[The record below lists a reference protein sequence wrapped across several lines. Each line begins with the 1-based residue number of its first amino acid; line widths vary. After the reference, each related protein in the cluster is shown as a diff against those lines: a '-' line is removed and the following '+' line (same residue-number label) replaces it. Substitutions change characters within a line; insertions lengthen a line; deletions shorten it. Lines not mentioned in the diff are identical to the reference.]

1 MQDAHAPHVWTA
13 PGGPLGALTR
23 DAWQRAEAVA
33 PRAREFVAQVADLP
47 PVRSLR
53 DALWG
58 PTLAVI
64 AEVKRAS
71 PSKGPLAP
79 ALEAAPQA
87 RRYAAG
93 GAAAVSVLTES
104 TRFGGSLDDLRAIA
118 QAVAL
123 PVIRKDFLVDPVQLW
138 EARAHGADAALLI
151 VRALAPDQLPR
162 LLDVGAACGLELL
175 VEVRTSHELE
185 RALAAGARIIGVN
198 NRDLETLIIDPA
210 RAHTLIPAIPP
221 HCVRVAESGMQS
233 TADVHGAAAAGADAV
248 LVGSAVSMAA
258 DPEAAVRALT
268 GVPGRRGAAG

>member
-1 MQDAHAPHVWTA
+1 VQDARASHSWT
-13 PGGPLGALTR
+13 PPDGPLGALTR
-23 DAWQRAEAVA
+23 DAWRRAEAVA
-33 PRAREFVAQVADLP
+33 PLARELAARVADLP
-47 PVRSLR
+47 PVRSLH
-53 DALWG
+53 DALWA
-58 PTLAVI
+58 PTVAVI

-93 GAAAVSVLTES
+93 GAAAISVLTEP
-104 TRFGGSLDDLRAIA
+104 TRFGGALDDLREVA

-162 LLDVGAACGLELL
+162 LLDAGARCGLELL
-175 VEVRTSHELE
+175 VEVRTPHELE

-221 HCVRVAESGMQS
+221 HCVRVAESGMQA
-233 TADVHGAAAAGADAV
+233 ADDVRRAAVAGADAV
-248 LVGSAVSMAA
+248 LVGSAVSVAA
-258 DPEAAVRALT
+258 DPEAAVRGLT
-268 GVPGRRGAAG
+268 GVPGRRGTAA